1 MSLIYLLIY
10 EAYNFLFVIML
21 TQVLCKK
28 LADSFTKNHD
38 NVLTV
43 LIRSIIEFMYASSIV
58 ILETPELC
66 ALFHAG
72 DQKSLQFIQF

>member
-1 MSLIYLLIY
+1 M
-10 EAYNFLFVIML
+10 V
-21 TQVLCKK
+21 TQVLYKK
-28 LADSFTKNHD
+28 LADSITKNHD
-38 NVLTV
+38 NVFDCTDLYYC
-43 LIRSIIEFMYASSIV
+43 SITEFMYCVVRHWRTTRYASSIV